1 MDPVTIAAIAT
12 PGGRGGIGI
21 IKLSGPE
28 AGRIAAD
35 IFRVPEPP
43 TAGCRRREV
52 SRRFESHRFNYG
64 FIFDPDHRRWLDEV
78 LLVYMA
84 APRTYTREDVVEIHA
99 HGGPVVLR
107 SILELV
113 LRCGARLA
121 EPGEFTRRA
130 FVNGRIDLTQAE
142 AVCDLIQ
149 AQTDSLLHAAAGQVQ
164 GGLRSEV
171 AAIRQQL
178 IDLQAHVEAAIDFP
192 EEVHES
198 LDTSHWADVLQNN
211 IMDPLGR
218 LIRFHQEAGM
228 IRDGLKLAIVGR
240 PNVGKSSLLNRLL
253 KRERVIVTSV
263 PGTTRDVVEEVFS
276 IQGVPIRI
284 ADTAGLHETNDP
296 IERIGIDKTFDHVA
310 GCDGVLFMVEAH
322 QPVGETD
329 NLIYKKI
336 RRKPLIVTVNK
347 IDLVHADPLDGIPE
361 HWRKHPQ
368 APISALN
375 GDGIEELKDR
385 IVDICRAGDAV
396 DVQTDIIP
404 NVRHRA
410 LLDRSLQ
417 AAEAI
422 RKGIND
428 GIPLE
433 LVAIHLQESV
443 NDLGKIL
450 GIDAKVDVLENIFS
464 RFCVGK

>member
-1 MDPVTIAAIAT
+1 
-12 PGGRGGIGI
+12 
-21 IKLSGPE
+21 
-28 AGRIAAD
+28 
-35 IFRVPEPP
+35 
-43 TAGCRRREV
+43 
-52 SRRFESHRFNYG
+52 
-64 FIFDPDHRRWLDEV
+64 
-78 LLVYMA
+78 
-84 APRTYTREDVVEIHA
+84 
-99 HGGPVVLR
+99 
-107 SILELV
+107 
-113 LRCGARLA
+113 
-121 EPGEFTRRA
+121 
-130 FVNGRIDLTQAE
+130 
-142 AVCDLIQ
+142 
-149 AQTDSLLHAAAGQVQ
+149 
-164 GGLRSEV
+164 
-171 AAIRQQL
+171 
-178 IDLQAHVEAAIDFP
+178 
-192 EEVHES
+192 
-198 LDTSHWADVLQNN
+198 
-211 IMDPLGR
+211 
-218 LIRFHQEAGM
+218 
-228 IRDGLKLAIVGR
+228 
-240 PNVGKSSLLNRLL
+240 
-253 KRERVIVTSV
+253 
-263 PGTTRDVVEEVFS
+263 
-276 IQGVPIRI
+276 
-284 ADTAGLHETNDP
+284 
-296 IERIGIDKTFDHVA
+296 
-310 GCDGVLFMVEAH
+310 MVEAH

-443 NDLGKIL
+443 TDLGKIL